1 MYYVREIPYAVT
13 LFIQG
18 MRRACVRVHWTLTI
32 NRSVVRMPEE
42 EAVTYHYR
50 VLRRPRVVAFSH
62 ANLRS
67 LAAPRRDEAARRAGR
82 RVGGRE
88 GGRREKAKT
97 TYESNNA
104 RQLVTRE
111 VDKNAT
117 FVSSLVRSF
126 ARSPAEWYS
135 VDVDTFHFSRTTR
148 LISSEISK
156 DQGRD
161 RSEGELDGE
170 GGREREEEK
179 EKERASGRKG
189 RKGRSWRGERGKR
202 KVEKDGANS

>member
-1 MYYVREIPYAVT
+1 MK
-13 LFIQG
+13 
-18 MRRACVRVHWTLTI
+18 RRG
-32 NRSVVRMPEE
+32 
-42 EAVTYHYR
+42 EA
-50 VLRRPRVVAFSH
+50 
-62 ANLRS
+62 
-67 LAAPRRDEAARRAGR
+67 
-82 RVGGRE
+82 GGRE

-117 FVSSLVRSF
+117 FVSSLARSL
-126 ARSPAEWYS
+126 ASSPAEWYS

-170 GGREREEEK
+170 GGRERGGKREREGEREK
-179 EKERASGRKG
+179 REKRK
-189 RKGRSWRGERGKR
+189 KLARGEGKEEGGKR
-202 KVEKDGANS
+202 RS

>member
-1 MYYVREIPYAVT
+1 
-13 LFIQG
+13 
-18 MRRACVRVHWTLTI
+18 
-32 NRSVVRMPEE
+32 MPEE

-67 LAAPRRDEAARRAGR
+67 LAAPRRGER
-82 RVGGRE
+82 GGGMMGE

-117 FVSSLVRSF
+117 FVSSLVRFVPPSL
-126 ARSPAEWYS
+126 ARS
-135 VDVDTFHFSRTTR
+135 
-148 LISSEISK
+148 L
-156 DQGRD
+156 GRVI
-161 RSEGELDGE
+161 L
-170 GGREREEEK
+170 GGC
-179 EKERASGRKG
+179 
-189 RKGRSWRGERGKR
+189 
-202 KVEKDGANS
+202 